1 MNPSSVVRRLI
12 QSVAVATSGVFLS
25 TMALAGAS
33 GPLLPSQS
41 NDAHLG
47 VASCA
52 SAVCHGSVQ
61 AFPDSTVRRN
71 EYAWWQTNDPHAQ
84 AYQVLYN
91 DASKAIAR
99 KLGLSAAHEADM
111 CLDCHADNVPVDQ
124 RGEKFQLSDG
134 ISCEACHGGAERWLS
149 AHTAPDASHAGNL
162 ELGLYPTEAP
172 VQRARLCLSCHLG
185 GEDKLITHRIMGAG
199 HPRIS
204 FELDTFTEL
213 QRHYDYDPDYSER
226 KGVPDGVRDWA
237 VGQATAAR
245 NMLGILLDPQHGRDG
260 LFPEL
265 VVFDC
270 HACHHAMSKRQ
281 WGRRDGTGLGPGVV
295 RFNDA
300 YLLMLRHIM
309 SVVNPGIGQR
319 LAEQTLALHRA
330 TTVGRQ
336 ATHQAGENLL
346 ASVDAAGSALQAY
359 RFAGDAL
366 DAILGSLIEGGI
378 AGEYRD
384 YAGAEQASM
393 AVQGL
398 IAAFERSGAL
408 SPEQIA
414 RLTAEMD
421 ESMFPAMDDEENYR
435 PSVFVGALRKIQAAA
450 P

>member
-1 MNPSSVVRRLI
+1 MHPSSVVQRLI
-12 QSVAVATSGVFLS
+12 QGVAVATCGIFFSM
-25 TMALAGAS
+25 TALAGSS
-33 GPLLPSQS
+33 GPALPSES

-61 AFPDSTVRRN
+61 AFPDSTVRQN
-71 EYAWWQTNDPHAQ
+71 EYAWWQTNDPHAE
-84 AYQVLYN
+84 AYQVLYS
-91 DASKAIAR
+91 DESKAIAR
-99 KLGLSAAHEADM
+99 KLGLSAAHEADV
-111 CLDCHADNVPVDQ
+111 CLDCHSDNVPVEQ
-124 RGEKFQLSDG
+124 RGEKFQVSDG

-149 AHTAPDASHAGNL
+149 AHTAPDASHAANL
-162 ELGLYPTEAP
+162 ELGLYPTENP

-213 QRHYDYDPDYSER
+213 QRHYEYDADYSER
-226 KGVPDGVRDWA
+226 KSAPDGVRDWA
-237 VGQATAAR
+237 VGQAGAAR
-245 NMLGILLDPQHGRDG
+245 NMLEILLDAKHGRDG

-270 HACHHAMSKRQ
+270 HACHHPMSKRQ

-300 YLLMLRHIM
+300 YLLMLSHIM
-309 SVVNPGIGQR
+309 SVVDPAIGQA
-319 LAEQTLALHRA
+319 LTKQTRALHQA

-336 ATHQAGENLL
+336 ATHQAGESLL
-346 ASVDAAGSALQAY
+346 ATVDAASSALQAY
-359 RFAGDAL
+359 RFAGDEL
-366 DAILGSLIEGGI
+366 DAILGSLIEDGI

-414 RLTAEMD
+414 QLTTEMD
-421 ESMFPAMDDEENYR
+421 QSMFPALDDEENYR
-435 PSVFVGALRKIQAAA
+435 PSAFVGALKKIQAAA

>member
-1 MNPSSVVRRLI
+1 MNRSSVVRRVL
-12 QSVAVATSGVFLS
+12 SGVAAATCGAFIS
-25 TMALAGAS
+25 TMVLAGS
-33 GPLLPSQS
+33 SDPLLPSES
-41 NDAHLG
+41 NETHLG

-84 AYQVLYN
+84 AYQVLYS
-91 DASKAIAR
+91 DESKAMAR
-99 KLGLSAAHEADM
+99 KLGLSAAYEADV
-111 CLDCHADNVPVDQ
+111 CLDCHSDNVPASQ
-124 RGEKFQLSDG
+124 RGEKFQVSDG
-134 ISCEACHGGAERWLS
+134 IGCEACHGGAERWLS

-162 ELGLYPTEAP
+162 ELGLYPTEDP
-172 VQRARLCLSCHLG
+172 IQRGRLCLSCHLG

-213 QRHYDYDPDYSER
+213 QRHYDYDADYSER
-226 KGVPDGVRDWA
+226 KVAPDGVRDWA
-237 VGQATAAR
+237 VGQAGAAR
-245 NMLGILLDPQHGRDG
+245 NMLEILLDPRYGRDG

-270 HACHHAMSKRQ
+270 HACHHPMSKRQ

-309 SVVNPGIGQR
+309 SVVNPEIGQR

-346 ASVDAAGSALQAY
+346 MTVREAAVALQTY
-359 RFAGDAL
+359 RFGAGEL
-366 DAILGSLIEGGI
+366 DAILGSLIRDGI

-408 SPEQIA
+408 SAEQIA
-414 RLTAEMD
+414 VLTAEMD
-421 ESMFPAMDDEENYR
+421 ESMFPALDDEENYR
-435 PSVFVGALRKIQAAA
+435 PSAFVGALKKIQAAA